1 MRIFL
6 FVLLLP
12 FFAALGHDVYVNHLS
27 DDKKIRE
34 LKRFQVDVEEFQ
46 VSDLGWVWKEYA
58 PDSFDTFRASIDP
71 DKWNEDIDPVLQMPT
86 MVVSIL
92 PFIFGAIGCL
102 LVFGYQNRSTVF
114 ASKRT
119 KKDDMTVYKHAKDNA
134 MKFKRK

>member
-46 VSDLGWVWKEYA
+46 VSDLGWVWKEYS

-114 ASKRT
+114 AGKRT